1 MLTLYYFE
9 TFFKQVKIIK
19 SIKKKLDFFSLIF
32 EILYILYVF
41 KLLKLYM
48 IIALFIKDTYCKR
61 SFYINKAEKD
71 GAL

>member
-9 TFFKQVKIIK
+9 NFFKQVKIIK
-19 SIKKKLDFFSLIF
+19 SIKKIRFFQSDF
-32 EILYILYVF
+32 EMLYILYVF

-48 IIALFIKDTYCKR
+48 LIALFIKDTYCKR
-61 SFYINKAEKD
+61 SFYINKVEKD